1 MSSRQR
7 VGRARALRL
16 MDDENPVEIADGR
29 SQDLASQVTISGE
42 VVDVIKE
49 VFAGTSVLNDQNK
62 VSQILAARA
71 EISEKW
77 GQARDAFLSIGRSL
91 LELENVLSKS
101 EYLRLRSGTERLFPF
116 SDATATQFRQIARAV
131 DTGKIPLEKCPGSYG
146 TAYQITL
153 LTDVQLQLANERGLI
168 RPDVTRKEILSLR
181 REVQPVMSP
190 GNRVDVGTLR
200 EEKRRLTLRQNA
212 LEAELQEIRRR
223 LTELTELVG

>member
-1 MSSRQR
+1 
-7 VGRARALRL
+7 